1 MDTPES
7 IHHAVRAVRE
17 ALPGVLVVI
26 SAPEPADKLAVSF
39 AAAQTFTALLRINGI
54 AAEPVDGVQLIFT
67 DQRPA
72 GVWPDLGKC
81 EEAARG
87 RLVPLLTRGLVPVV
101 SGGIGCST
109 RGQAVILEPDGS
121 DLSATVL
128 ARSLRARSVTLFK
141 EGAGLMTADPRWVPD
156 ARLIPELHY
165 REASEL
171 GYYGATCLHPRTLI
185 PLIEAK
191 IPLFLKGT
199 KGPAPGTRIAADVK
213 PGAYPVK
220 ALTAFGEQALVSV
233 EGNGM
238 MGVPGMA
245 ARTFDALSHAGH
257 SVAMISQ
264 ASSESSICFVLPEN
278 EADHAKAALE
288 EAFAVELEQQLI
300 DSIEVRKKVALIAVV
315 GLGMRGQPGIAA
327 RTFSA
332 LSQQKINVLAIA
344 QGSSEL
350 NITATIHQKDVPAAL
365 KALHQQYRL
374 DRIRPLPD
382 RVGHESN
389 LVLLGFG
396 QIGRALADQMSSQSR
411 YFRRDLGLNLKTIA
425 VIDRTGMKL
434 DERGYSPRRLKELI
448 RVKASRKVAS
458 LPPLHNPAR
467 SLQLLQN
474 RLWPLP
480 LHQPVLVDLTAAE
493 TAPLL
498 LEALEHGFHIVLAN
512 KKPLAV
518 PQSEFDAL
526 LEAAASRGL
535 SLRYEATV
543 GAGLPVLDTLS
554 KLKEAGDEVQMIQGC
569 LSGTLGYLMTQ
580 LEQGVLFSAAVSKA
594 FALGYTEPDP
604 REDLSGMDV
613 ARKALILAR
622 TLGHRAD
629 LSDIA
634 VDALFPPEI
643 SDSNPQRFLK
653 KLTQLDGQYQERQRQ
668 AQKEKKVLRYL
679 ALISTDQ
686 ITVGLQAVP
695 SSSPPGRLHGTD
707 NQVVVQT
714 RRYAA
719 NPLVVTGPGAG
730 AEVTAAGVLNDILA
744 IASNQDRRP
753 PPRSASTSRPPAV
766 RSRQ

>member
-1 MDTPES
+1 M
-7 IHHAVRAVRE
+7 
-17 ALPGVLVVI
+17 
-26 SAPEPADKLAVSF
+26 
-39 AAAQTFTALLRINGI
+39 
-54 AAEPVDGVQLIFT
+54 
-67 DQRPA
+67 
-72 GVWPDLGKC
+72 
-81 EEAARG
+81 
-87 RLVPLLTRGLVPVV
+87 
-101 SGGIGCST
+101 
-109 RGQAVILEPDGS
+109 
-121 DLSATVL
+121 
-128 ARSLRARSVTLFK
+128 
-141 EGAGLMTADPRWVPD
+141 
-156 ARLIPELHY
+156 
-165 REASEL
+165 
-171 GYYGATCLHPRTLI
+171 
-185 PLIEAK
+185 
-191 IPLFLKGT
+191 
-199 KGPAPGTRIAADVK
+199 
-213 PGAYPVK
+213 
-220 ALTAFGEQALVSV
+220 
-233 EGNGM
+233 
-238 MGVPGMA
+238 
-245 ARTFDALSHAGH
+245 
-257 SVAMISQ
+257 
-264 ASSESSICFVLPEN
+264 
-278 EADHAKAALE
+278 
-288 EAFAVELEQQLI
+288 
-300 DSIEVRKKVALIAVV
+300 
-315 GLGMRGQPGIAA
+315 
-327 RTFSA
+327 
-332 LSQQKINVLAIA
+332 LAIA

-365 KALHQQYRL
+365 NALHQQYRL

-382 RVGHESN
+382 REGHESN

-396 QIGRALADQMSSQSR
+396 QIGRALANQMSSQSG
-411 YFRRDLGLNLKTIA
+411 YFRKNLGLNLKTIA
-425 VIDRTGMKL
+425 VIDRTGLKL
-434 DERGYSPRRLKELI
+434 DERGYSPQRLKELI

-458 LPPLHNPAR
+458 SPPSHNPKR

-526 LEAAASRGL
+526 LEAATRRGL

-543 GAGLPVLDTLS
+543 GAGLPVLDTLR
-554 KLKEAGDEVQMIQGC
+554 KLKEAGDEVKMIQGC

-580 LEQGVLFSAAVSKA
+580 LEQGVLFSTAVSRA

-629 LSDIA
+629 LTDIV
-634 VDALFPPEI
+634 VDPLFPPEI
-643 SDSNPQRFLK
+643 SDSNPERFLK
-653 KLTQLDGQYQERQRQ
+653 KLTQLDEQYQELQRQ

-679 ALISTDQ
+679 AQISKNQ

-707 NQVVVQT
+707 NQVVLQT

-730 AEVTAAGVLNDILA
+730 ADVTAAGVLNDILA

-753 PPRSASTSRPPAV
+753 PPRSASTSRPSAV